1 MENNSNFKSINFW
14 NKSSINNKTIYKI
27 NPSDLKRYIAS
38 INICIFAI
46 NNQTKVIQLINGIAK
61 EITPQEVFNICLKY
75 VETFKNTSLT
85 NAFLTQGETLILSK
99 KAILGSLN
107 ITELLPIRDQ
117 INKSFIFYE
126 NCLVEISPHSELK
139 INEYSKIDYLD
150 GFVWEKSILKRHFLQ
165 NNEVS
170 VFESFLRLVTNNED
184 HYSCIVSAIG
194 YLLHSFKNPSL
205 TKVVIISDE
214 NTETQNKVNGGTG
227 KGMIVKSIE
236 QFRNV
241 ASQNGKNIKLGDD
254 KFAFQSVTLFTD
266 ILFLDDVKKDF
277 EFEQLF
283 SVITSTMI
291 VEHKHKPSFEI
302 PFEFS
307 PKIIISTNYQIN
319 GDSSSHNRRKYL
331 IFLNN
336 YFSDLYT
343 PFMEFNH
350 LFFTDWDKIEWH
362 RFDTFMLSCIRKF
375 LENGLVDYEKNKELQ
390 LKKLKQEI
398 DPSVFELMEN
408 RFNELNRYYLL
419 KATSLKS
426 TKQISLYA
434 QYKGYEFK
442 TRINNGCTEF
452 IFKEKNK

>member
-1 MENNSNFKSINFW
+1 MENNSNSKKITFWSKSFR
-14 NKSSINNKTIYKI
+14 SNNTIYKI

-46 NNQTKVIQLINGIAK
+46 NNQTKVIQFINGIAK

-75 VETFKNTSLT
+75 VETFENKVLT

-107 ITELLPIRDQ
+107 ITELLPVRDQ
-117 INKSFIFYE
+117 IDKSFIFYE
-126 NCLVEISPHSELK
+126 NCFVEISPHSGLK
-139 INEYSKIDYLD
+139 INEYSKIDYLN
-150 GFVWEKSILKRHFLQ
+150 GFVWEKSILKRPFSQ
-165 NNEVS
+165 NNEVC
-170 VFESFLRLVTNNED
+170 VFENFLRLVTNNED
-184 HYSCIVSAIG
+184 HYFCIVSAIG

-214 NTETQNKVNGGTG
+214 NTETENKANGGTG
-227 KGMIVKSIE
+227 KGMIVKSVE

-241 ASQNGKNIKLGDD
+241 ASQNGKNIDLSDNR
-254 KFAFQSVTLFTD
+254 FAFQSVTLFTNV
-266 ILFLDDVKKDF
+266 LFLDDVKKGFD
-277 EFEQLF
+277 FEQLF

-291 VEHKHKPSFEI
+291 VEQKHKSSFEI

-307 PKIIISTNYQIN
+307 PKIIISTNYQIS

-343 PFMEFNH
+343 PFMEFEH
-350 LFFTDWDKIEWH
+350 LFFTDWDKTEWN

-419 KATSLKS
+419 KATNLKS

-452 IFKEKNK
+452 MLKEKK